1 MMNVAPRPGRHPG
14 FSADWAFVLTVVA
27 GYVSALLS
35 PPGQFTVPEIITLIA
50 LGVVYSAIG
59 VYGFAYCGRARAAAV
74 TFAYFAV
81 QILLAGAILYLSLG
95 SGFITLIVL
104 PLISHSLVLL
114 SRRRAVVVSVVI
126 VLVYVA
132 VIGAISSLRVAIQA
146 GTAVLAGAVF
156 VAIFT
161 EIALREQKARAE
173 VERLAANLRE
183 ANDKLR
189 GYAAQVEELA
199 TAKERNRL
207 AREIH
212 DSLGH
217 YLTVINVQLEAA
229 RAILG
234 SDPSR
239 ALDALLKAQS
249 LAQEGLTDVR
259 RSVAA
264 LRAGPV
270 ENRPLPEAIATL
282 ADESRAAGI
291 VTEMSVA
298 GDPRPLSPQTELTL
312 YRAAQEGL
320 TNIRKHAHASRV
332 EIALDYRES
341 DRVRLRVHDNGVGGS
356 ADDERHAGYGL
367 LGVRERAQL
376 LGGEVRVRA
385 EAGRGFALEVE
396 LPA

>member
-1 MMNVAPRPGRHPG
+1 MMNVAPRPNRHPG

-59 VYGFAYCGRARAAAV
+59 VYGFAYCGRAGAAAV

-95 SGFITLIVL
+95 SGFVTIIVL

-264 LRAGPV
+264 LRAGPI

-282 ADESRAAGI
+282 ADQSRAAGI
-291 VTEMSVA
+291 VTELSVA

-356 ADDERHAGYGL
+356 ATDDRRDGYGL
-367 LGVRERAQL
+367 LGVSERAQL

-385 EAGRGFALEVE
+385 EEGQGFTLEVE